1 MYHLDI
7 RWFTDFVA
15 TARPRHQVTE
25 TPAVARAIDRAA
37 VRWPGEPRSKL
48 LLLLLLRRLLVGIG
62 SETSEHQDELDVEA
76 HRAAVTASSGAY
88 PDALPPDYLAA
99 LREDW
104 PP

>member
-1 MYHLDI
+1 MP
-7 RWFTDFVA
+7 

-48 LLLLLLRRLLVGIG
+48 LLRLVGIG
-62 SETSEHQDELDVEA
+62 SETLEHQDELDMEA

-88 PDALPPDYLAA
+88 PDAFPPDYLVE

-104 PP
+104 PA